1 MKKSIFDLSLEEGK
15 KLENEVRKTSY
26 FKQYVGGYIFTAIF
40 LIFVY
45 FLGTGLYMFDN
56 PTYQEETANLI
67 DSIGIIIVGSLTA
80 ISALLFWYK
89 RLDLI
94 KKYYDEK
101 NEK

>member
-15 KLENEVRKTSY
+15 KLEKEVRKTSY

-45 FLGTGLYMFDN
+45 FFGTGLYMFDN

-67 DSIGIIIVGSLTA
+67 SSIGFIIMGSLVA
-80 ISALLFWYK
+80 ILIFLFWYK